1 MSHHTSLSVKY
12 STTSINFPHVQ
23 SRFELSLGKASSDA
37 AGGGYISQPPSIT
50 SGVLLRSSVQ
60 SSVIPLSF
68 AYYMTRHFVAIALWC
83 LEKKNQHI
91 GPIPHP
97 LPSLALLYLTAL
109 VHS

>member
-12 STTSINFPHVQ
+12 SGTSINFPPVQ
-23 SRFELSLGKASSDA
+23 SRFELSLSKASSDA
-37 AGGGYISQPPSIT
+37 AGGVYISQPPSIK

-60 SSVIPLSF
+60 KMTEIPLSF

-91 GPIPHP
+91 GTIPYP
-97 LPSLALLYLTAL
+97 YPP
-109 VHS
+109 

>member
-12 STTSINFPHVQ
+12 SGTSINFPPVQ

-60 SSVIPLSF
+60 KYLFPL
-68 AYYMTRHFVAIALWC
+68 
-83 LEKKNQHI
+83 HI
-91 GPIPHP
+91 T
-97 LPSLALLYLTAL
+97 SQDT
-109 VHS
+109 S